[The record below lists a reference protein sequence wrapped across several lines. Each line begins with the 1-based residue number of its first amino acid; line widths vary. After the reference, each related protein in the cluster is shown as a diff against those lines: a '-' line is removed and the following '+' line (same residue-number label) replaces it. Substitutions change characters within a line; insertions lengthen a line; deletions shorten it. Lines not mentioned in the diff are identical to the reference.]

1 MEFEQSKRKNGGEM
15 RVEIDQRS
23 GFCFGV
29 IKTIRSAESEL
40 KHSNK
45 LYCLGDIVHNGME
58 VERLEKMG
66 LHSVSR
72 EEYYQLKDCKVLIRA
87 HGEPP
92 ETYEH
97 ARNNNI
103 ELIDATCPVVLT
115 LQEKVKGS
123 YEKSKAQDGQIVI
136 FGKKGHAEVIGLDG
150 QIDNKAIVLENINDV
165 EQIDFSRPVSLYS
178 QTTKRVEDFYAIAD
192 KVKTSMK
199 PGIPVEIKD
208 SICRQV
214 SNRVPHLKKF
224 VLNFDLI
231 LFVAGHKSSNG
242 KYLYTICK
250 EENPRTH
257 HISRTSEIDP
267 AWFENAESVGICG
280 ATSTPNWLMEEV
292 ADWVTQRFD

>member
-1 MEFEQSKRKNGGEM
+1 M
-15 RVEIDQRS
+15 RVEIDRRS

-29 IKTIRSAESEL
+29 IKAIKLAENEL
-40 KHSNK
+40 KTTEK

-66 LHSVSR
+66 LHSVTR
-72 EEYYQLKDCKVLIRA
+72 EEYRQLKDCKVLIRA

-92 ETYEH
+92 ETYEY
-97 ARNNNI
+97 ARENNI

-123 YEKSKAQDGQIVI
+123 YEKGKSMAGQVVI
-136 FGKKGHAEVIGLDG
+136 YGKRGHAEIVGLDG
-150 QIDNKAIVLENINDV
+150 QIEKKAVILESIDDV
-165 EQIDFSRPVSLYS
+165 DQIDFSRPVSLYS

-192 KVKTSMK
+192 KVKSSMK
-199 PGIPVEIKD
+199 PGVPLEIKD

-214 SNRVPHLKKF
+214 SNRVPNLKQF
-224 VLNFDLI
+224 VKQFDVI

-242 KYLYTICK
+242 RYLYTVCK

-257 HISRTSEIDP
+257 HISRISEIDP
-267 AWFENAESVGICG
+267 AWLEGAESVGICG
-280 ATSTPNWLMEEV
+280 ATSTPNWLMEDV
-292 ADWVTQRFD
+292 AEWVNQQYPS

>member
-1 MEFEQSKRKNGGEM
+1 M
-15 RVEIDQRS
+15 RVEIDRRS

-29 IKTIRSAESEL
+29 IKTIKSAESEL
-40 KHSNK
+40 KNADK

-66 LHSVSR
+66 LHSISR
-72 EEYYQLKDCKVLIRA
+72 EEYMQLKDCKVLIRA

-97 ARNNNI
+97 AKKNNI

-123 YEKSKAQDGQIVI
+123 FEKNKHLNGQVVI
-136 FGKKGHAEVIGLDG
+136 YGKKGHAEIIGLDG
-150 QIDNKAIVLENINDV
+150 QVEKKAIILESIDDIN
-165 EQIDFSRPVSLYS
+165 QIDYSRPVSLYS

-192 KVKTSMK
+192 KVKAKMN
-199 PGIPVEIKD
+199 PGVQLEIKD

-214 SNRVPHLKKF
+214 SNRVPHLKQFAKE
-224 VLNFDLI
+224 FDVV

-250 EENPRTH
+250 EENLRTH

-267 AWFENAESVGICG
+267 DWLKGAESIGICG

-292 ADWVTQRFD
+292 AEWIKQRFNE

>member
-1 MEFEQSKRKNGGEM
+1 M
-15 RVEIDQRS
+15 RVEIDRRS

-29 IKTIRSAESEL
+29 IKAIKSAESEL
-40 KHSNK
+40 RSADR

-58 VERLEKMG
+58 VERLENMG
-66 LHSVSR
+66 LKSISR

-92 ETYEH
+92 ETYEY
-97 ARNNNI
+97 AKNNNI

-115 LQEKVKGS
+115 LQEKVKRS
-123 YEKSKAQDGQIVI
+123 YENYSDQDGQIVI
-136 FGKKGHAEVIGLDG
+136 YGKKGHAEVIGLDG
-150 QIDNKAIVLENINDV
+150 QINKKAVVLESMNDIGL
-165 EQIDFSRPVSLYS
+165 IDFSRPVSLYS
-178 QTTKRVEDFYAIAD
+178 QTTKRVEDFYEIAES
-192 KVKTSMK
+192 VKSNMK
-199 PGIPVEIKD
+199 PGVPVEIKD

-224 VLNFDLI
+224 VLDFDMI

-250 EENPRTH
+250 EENERTY

-267 AWFENAESVGICG
+267 AWFDGVESVGICG

-292 ADWVTQRFD
+292 ADWIDNRYNS

>member
-1 MEFEQSKRKNGGEM
+1 M
-15 RVEIDQRS
+15 RVEIDKRS

-29 IKTIRSAESEL
+29 IKTIKSAESEL
-40 KHSNK
+40 KSADK

-66 LHSVSR
+66 LHSITR
-72 EEYYQLKDCKVLIRA
+72 EEYMQLKDCKVLIRA

-97 ARNNNI
+97 AKKNNI

-123 YEKSKAQDGQIVI
+123 YEKNKIMNGQVVI
-136 FGKKGHAEVIGLDG
+136 YGKKGHAEIVGLDG
-150 QIDNKAIVLENINDV
+150 QIDNKAIVLESIEDTSR
-165 EQIDFSRPVSLYS
+165 IDFSRPVSLYS

-192 KVKTSMK
+192 KVKSSMK
-199 PGIPVEIKD
+199 PGVPLEIKD

-214 SNRVPHLKKF
+214 SNRVPHLK
-224 VLNFDLI
+224 NFAKEFDVI

-242 KYLYTICK
+242 RYLYTICK

-257 HISRTSEIDP
+257 HISRIEEIDRS
-267 AWFENAESVGICG
+267 WLEGAESVGICG

-292 ADWVTQRFD
+292 AGWINQQFPS